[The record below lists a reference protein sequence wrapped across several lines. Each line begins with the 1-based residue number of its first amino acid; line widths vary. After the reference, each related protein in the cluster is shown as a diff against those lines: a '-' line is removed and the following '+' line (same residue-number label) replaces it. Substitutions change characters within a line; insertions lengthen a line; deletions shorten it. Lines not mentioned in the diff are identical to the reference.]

1 MELVYLHE
9 VVGKTKEYLYVE
21 QTEEVAVELA
31 LAAERKQ
38 HVPRDLTHN
47 KGWVGQLLER
57 VLGAT
62 AGSHSE
68 PDFQALGI
76 ELKTIPI
83 ARDGRP
89 KETTY
94 VCTVPLIDN
103 SERNWQTSCVCLK
116 LQRVLW
122 IPIESKQGVALA
134 ERKLGSPLIWSPH
147 PREEAVIREDWE
159 ELMDMVC
166 LGKLESITAHHGTWL
181 QIRPKAANSKSL
193 QWGIGETGEKV
204 LTIPRGFYL
213 RKTFTEQILRSNYIM
228 PK

>member
-1 MELVYLHE
+1 M
-9 VVGKTKEYLYVE
+9 
-21 QTEEVAVELA
+21 
-31 LAAERKQ
+31 
-38 HVPRDLTHN
+38 
-47 KGWVGQLLER
+47 LEH

-62 AGSHSE
+62 AASHSE

-83 ARDGRP
+83 TRDGRP

-103 SERNWQTSCVCLK
+103 SEQSWQTSCVYRK

-122 IPIESKQGVALA
+122 FPIESEQEVALA

-147 PREEAVIREDWE
+147 PKEEAVIRADWE

-181 QIRPKAANSKSL
+181 QIRPKAASSKSL
-193 QWGIGETGEKV
+193 RWGIGETGDKV

-213 RKTFTEQILRSNYIM
+213 RTTFTEQILRSNYIM